1 MKHSN
6 IVGGSTAKR
15 VMECPGSVKLVAQM
29 PPKPSSQY
37 ADEGTLLHNAI
48 ADYFD
53 SGVAPHE
60 LIGRTFEK
68 QALTQELFDDKML
81 PAIQAL
87 DALDPDNKM
96 WYAVETLVSFGN
108 LLPDVFGSTDF
119 LGRIDDTAYVV
130 DWKFGDG
137 VRVDATENPQLM
149 FYAAAS
155 MRTPSVDWVFKD
167 ATKIKCV
174 IIQPRYGVSEWETTP
189 ARIAQF
195 EKDLVKA
202 VKKAQKPDAKLTAG
216 DHCRWCAAKPICP
229 IMTGAVD
236 RALRTPLEN
245 LPADA
250 IGAYLKNA
258 DLLEEWIKSI
268 RALAIQM
275 MENNVTVPGYKLVA
289 KRGVRQWV
297 DENAAVKV
305 LAKLVPEKE
314 LVETTV
320 LSPAKVEKVLKKHK
334 VELPEGL
341 IVSISSGTTMASEDD
356 PRPAVMQIGQQ
367 LTAALSKLV

>member
-15 VMECPGSVKLVAQM
+15 VMECPGSVALVAQM
-29 PPKPSSQY
+29 PPKPSSTY

-53 SGVAPHE
+53 GDAPPIS
-60 LIGRTFEK
+60 LLGRTYEK
-68 QALTQELFDDKML
+68 QVLTQELFDDKML

-96 WYAVETLVSFGN
+96 EYAVETLVSFGD

-149 FYAAAS
+149 FYAAAA

-189 ARIAQF
+189 KRIAQF

-202 VKKAQKPDAKLTAG
+202 VKKAEKPNAKLNAG
-216 DHCRWCAAKPICP
+216 EHCRWCAAKPICP

-258 DLLEEWIKSI
+258 ELLEEWIKSV

-275 MENNVTVPGYKLVA
+275 MENSVTVPGYKLVA

-297 DENAAVKV
+297 DEQTAVKV
-305 LAKLVPEKE
+305 LSKFVPEKE
-314 LVETTV
+314 LVETSV
-320 LSPAKVEKVLKKHK
+320 LSPAKIEKVLKKHK
-334 VELPEGL
+334 IELPEGL
-341 IVSISSGTTMASEDD
+341 VVSISSGTTMASEDD

>member
-15 VMECPGSVKLVAQM
+15 VMECPGSVALVNKM
-29 PPKPSSQY
+29 PPKPSSSY

-53 SGVAPHE
+53 SDTPPIA
-60 LIGRTFEK
+60 LLGRTYEG
-68 QALTQELFDDKML
+68 QVLTQELFDDKLM
-81 PAIQAL
+81 PAILAL
-87 DALDPDNKM
+87 DSLDPNNEM
-96 WYAVETLVSFGN
+96 EFAVETLVSFGD

-119 LGRIDDTAYVV
+119 LGRIGDTAYVV

-137 VRVDATENPQLM
+137 VQVQATENPQLM

-167 ATKIKCV
+167 AKRIKCV
-174 IIQPRYGVSEWETTP
+174 IVQPRYGVSEWETTP
-189 ARIAQF
+189 KRIAQF

-202 VKKAQKPDAKLTAG
+202 VKKAQEPDAKLSAG

-229 IMTGAVD
+229 LMTGAAD

-258 DLLEEWIKSI
+258 ELLEDWIKDL
-268 RALAIQM
+268 RALAMQM
-275 MENNVTVPGYKLVA
+275 MENNVAVPGYKLVA

-297 DENAAVKV
+297 DDKETVKV
-305 LAKLVPEKE
+305 LSKFIPENE
-314 LVETTV
+314 LVETSV
-320 LSPAKVEKVLKKHK
+320 LSPAKVEKLLKKQK
-334 VELPEGL
+334 IEMPEGL
-341 IVSISSGTTMASEDD
+341 VVSISSGTTMATEDD
-356 PRPAVMQIGQQ
+356 PRPAVLQIGQQ

>member
-1 MKHSN
+1 MQHSN

-15 VMECPGSVKLVAQM
+15 VINCPGSVALVAKM
-29 PPKPSSQY
+29 PPKPSSKY

-53 SGVAPHE
+53 SDTE
-60 LIGRTFEK
+60 LVSMIGRTYED
-68 QALTQELFDDKML
+68 QVLTQDLYENKLL
-81 PAIQAL
+81 PAVQAL
-87 DALDPDNKM
+87 DALDPDSKM
-96 WYAVETLVSFGN
+96 EYAVETRVSFGD
-108 LLPDVFGSTDF
+108 LLPNVFGSTDF
-119 LGRIDDTAYVV
+119 LGRIGDTAYVV

-137 VRVDATENPQLM
+137 VQVDATENPQLM
-149 FYAAAS
+149 FYAAAA

-167 ATKIKCV
+167 VKKIKCV
-174 IIQPRYGVSEWETTP
+174 IVQPRYGVSEWETTP
-189 ARIAQF
+189 KRIAQF
-195 EKDLVKA
+195 EKELVAA
-202 VKKAQKPDAKLTAG
+202 VRKSKNPDAKLVAG

-229 IMTGAVD
+229 VMTGAVD
-236 RALRTPLEN
+236 RALRTSLDD

-258 DLLEEWIKSI
+258 ELLENWIVDL
-268 RALAIQM
+268 RALAMQM
-275 MENNVTVPGYKLVA
+275 MENSVAVPGFKLVA

-297 DENAAVKV
+297 DENAAVKA
-305 LAKLVPEKE
+305 LSKLVPEQE
-314 LVETTV
+314 LVETSV

-334 VELPEGL
+334 VEMPEGL

-356 PRPAVMQIGQQ
+356 PRPAVLQIGQQ